1 MRRPVTSSG
10 WLILTVGVGVG
21 VGVGIFVVKR
31 FIRIADADADDADEA
46 NSFAGA
52 IWDFLRRRFRRDRK
66 LEFVGRVTRLCL
78 YPVKACNGVY
88 VNDAYIGR

>member
-1 MRRPVTSSG
+1 MRGPVTSSG

-21 VGVGIFVVKR
+21 VGVGIFVAKR
-31 FIRIADADADDADEA
+31 LIRIADADADDAD
-46 NSFAGA
+46 SFAGA

-88 VNDAYIGR
+88 VNDAYVGR